1 MIAHEILAPCDES
14 NALYIKAG
22 PEWESGYEAGW
33 SPTMW
38 ARVPST

>member
-22 PEWESGYEAGW
+22 PEWESGYEACP
-33 SPTMW
+33 SSMLV
-38 ARVPST
+38 AVPSS